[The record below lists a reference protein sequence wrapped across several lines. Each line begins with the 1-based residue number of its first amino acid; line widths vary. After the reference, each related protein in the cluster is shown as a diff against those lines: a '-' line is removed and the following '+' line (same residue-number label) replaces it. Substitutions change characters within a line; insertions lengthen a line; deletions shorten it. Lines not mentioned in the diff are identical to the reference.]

1 VVPSKRPWRRNQE
14 SMHTTSPIE
23 QEDQL
28 LSSTSETP
36 DTFSDLGLSPE
47 VLAAVRDAGY
57 TEPTPIQREAIPLAL
72 SGRDMIGLAQT
83 GTGKTAAF
91 TLPIID
97 RLLGGP
103 KRTRVLILTPTRE
116 LAAQVDDSF
125 RKYGK
130 HSGLDV
136 AAVFGGVP
144 FEPQVRALRSGVD
157 VVGATPGRV
166 LGHGAP

>member
-1 VVPSKRPWRRNQE
+1 
-14 SMHTTSPIE
+14 MHTTTTIE
-23 QEDQL
+23 Q
-28 LSSTSETP
+28 TSETSSSVSSVVETP
-36 DTFSDLGLSPE
+36 IGFDDLGLSPA

-57 TEPTPIQREAIPLAL
+57 THPTPIQREAIPLAL
-72 SGRDMIGLAQT
+72 SGRDLMGLANT

-130 HSGLDV
+130 H
-136 AAVFGGVP
+136 
-144 FEPQVRALRSGVD
+144 FEEAW
-157 VVGATPGRV
+157 T
-166 LGHGAP
+166 